1 MAQHPKR
8 IASPGQGFVYV
19 GDKQLK
25 KLQKTAWDAG
35 WWPAEKKSG
44 IMWLAPD
51 GTGQVMLHATT
62 SDTTHTPT
70 PWPSSARPAWTPEW
84 AWTPCG

>member
-62 SDTTHTPT
+62 SDHHAYANAL
-70 PWPSSARPAWTPEW
+70 SEFRKAGLDA
-84 AWTPCG
+84 